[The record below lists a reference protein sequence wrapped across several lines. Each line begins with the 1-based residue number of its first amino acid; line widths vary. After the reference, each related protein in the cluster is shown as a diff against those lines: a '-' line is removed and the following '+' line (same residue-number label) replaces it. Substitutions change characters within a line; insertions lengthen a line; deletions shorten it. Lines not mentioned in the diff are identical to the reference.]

1 MGGFRK
7 RGSGDLVESEDG
19 YTVDLIGGRSFP
31 AVTIRYVDGARR
43 MDAFS
48 EAQAN
53 RATLQLDRASM
64 AGWEPPHATETV
76 DDATRQT
83 VLDRIMAAMSFAG
96 YVIEPVGSFPTVRNQ
111 QEGKI
116 ELKRAVKRVLD
127 EAKRRQR
134 GH

>member
-7 RGSGDLVESEDG
+7 RGFGDLVESDDG

-31 AVTIRYVDGARR
+31 AVTIRYTEGPRT
-43 MDAFS
+43 MDVFS
-48 EAQAN
+48 EAQAK
-53 RATLQLDRASM
+53 RATLQLDRSSM
-64 AGWEPPHATETV
+64 AGWEAPYATETV

-83 VLDRIMAAMSFAG
+83 VLDRIMAALSFAG
-96 YVIEPVGSFPTVRNQ
+96 YLIEPAGRFPSVRNQ
-111 QEGKI
+111 LEGKI

-127 EAKRRQR
+127 EARRRPR